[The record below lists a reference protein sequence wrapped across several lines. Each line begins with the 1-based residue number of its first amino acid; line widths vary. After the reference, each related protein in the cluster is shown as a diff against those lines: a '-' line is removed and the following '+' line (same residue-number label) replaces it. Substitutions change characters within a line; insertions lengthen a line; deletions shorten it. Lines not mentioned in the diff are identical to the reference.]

1 MRLSVFRPCLSTTF
15 RLSALCVLLIAVTLL
30 PAVAWANDKLLW
42 RVNAPG
48 GTTPVYLL
56 GSVHVGVPD
65 MYPLGE
71 KIERAYAASDKVVLE
86 SLAEEEEL
94 APFIMQYGLYMDGRT
109 LDQTLSA
116 ETKAELA
123 ALNVD
128 LTPFQRLKPWLFA
141 LTLAQTFYIEL
152 GYNPQYGVDAM
163 LQERARQDGKTLGK
177 LETLEQTLD
186 LFRFMSLNMN
196 DAEVRTT
203 LYELQQYRDR
213 GFDLV
218 GAWRR
223 GDADGIEAYLR
234 DAFAEPEAKP
244 FYKRFFLDR
253 NETMADGIAELAAEG
268 RPVLVVVG
276 VGHLLGEGNV
286 RELLTARGL
295 KVDQP

>member
-1 MRLSVFRPCLSTTF
+1 M
-15 RLSALCVLLIAVTLL
+15 RLSALRLWSSTPFRLSTLCALLIFVTLL
-30 PAVAWANDKLLW
+30 PATAWTNDNSLW
-42 RVNAPG
+42 RVIAPG

-71 KIERAYAASDKVVLE
+71 KIERAYAASNMVVLE
-86 SLAEEEEL
+86 SLAGEEEL
-94 APFIMQYGLYMDGRT
+94 APFIMQHGLYMDGKT
-109 LDQTLSA
+109 LDQALST

-123 ALNVD
+123 ALNVN
-128 LTPFQRLKPWLFA
+128 LAPFQRLKPWLFA
-141 LTLAQTFYIEL
+141 LTLAQNFYVEL

-163 LQERARQDGKTLGK
+163 LQERAVQDEKALGE
-177 LETLEQTLD
+177 LESLEQTLD
-186 LFRFMSLNMN
+186 LFKFMSLTMD
-196 DAEVRTT
+196 DAEVSAT

-253 NETMADGIAELAAEG
+253 NEVMANGIAELAAEG
-268 RPVLVVVG
+268 RPMLVVVG